1 MNQDPDNNGSG
12 WSNGTLALFLVL
24 FVVLWFSV
32 AVVTAYLH

>member
-1 MNQDPDNNGSG
+1 MNTGSDNNGSG

-24 FVVLWFSV
+24 FVVLWFTV